1 MSSINEIKFLSGKN
15 DSFEHHFAGLYV
27 TEATASMWETDK
39 RTHYLTYLVKGM
51 GFICFTATCEVTGS
65 FH

>member
-15 DSFEHHFAGLYV
+15 YSFEHHFVGLYV

-39 RTHYLTYLVKGM
+39 HKHYLSNLVNGIA
-51 GFICFTATCEVTGS
+51 FICFTATCEVMG
-65 FH
+65 